1 MLKDKENSPVVL
13 ITGGA
18 QGIGRV
24 VTERLHHEGYRVS
37 VLEYDLEAIEEWR
50 KSILPDG
57 IHLYHG
63 NIASEKDVKAW
74 IAKTV
79 SEVGSPSHL
88 INNAAISANKP
99 IQKLKLSEWK
109 AVIDTNLTGTFL
121 CSKYASPYLQ
131 RHSGSI
137 INMSST
143 RAFMSE
149 ADTEAY
155 SATKGGISSL
165 THALAVSLGPEVRV
179 NAISP
184 GWIEV
189 SSIRKSSEAKQV
201 RLTDED
207 HNQHPAGRV
216 GRPEDIAN
224 MIIFLLDDRNNFVT
238 GQNFVVDGGMTRKMI
253 YV

>member
-1 MLKDKENSPVVL
+1 MLKDNENSPVVL

-37 VLEYDLEAIEEWR
+37 VLEYDREAIEEW
-50 KSILPDG
+50 KNSFLPDG
-57 IHLYHG
+57 IHLYQG
-63 NIASEKDVKAW
+63 SVAIEKEVKAW
-74 IAKTV
+74 IEKTAT
-79 SEVGSPSHL
+79 EVGSPSYL

-99 IQKLKLSEWK
+99 IHELELDEWK

-121 CSKYASPYLQ
+121 CAKYAAPYLQ
-131 RHSGSI
+131 EQSGSI
-137 INMSST
+137 INMCST

-155 SATKGGISSL
+155 SASKGGIYSL
-165 THALAVSLGPEVRV
+165 THALAISLGPKVRV
-179 NAISP
+179 NTISP

-189 SSIRKSSEAKQV
+189 SSIRKSAAAQELHLTEA
-201 RLTDED
+201 D
-207 HNQHPAGRV
+207 HEQHPAGRV
-216 GRPEDIAN
+216 GRAEDIAN
-224 MIIFLLDDRNNFVT
+224 MIIFLLDDRNSFIT
-238 GQNFVVDGGMTRKMI
+238 GQNFMVDGGMTRKMI

>member
-1 MLKDKENSPVVL
+1 MLTNEHQGQVVL

-37 VLEYDLEAIEEWR
+37 VLEQDREAVAEWE
-50 KSILPDG
+50 KGILPEG
-57 IHLYHG
+57 IHLYTG
-63 NIASEKDVKAW
+63 NVGSEKEVKAW

-79 SEVGSPSHL
+79 SEVGTPYHL

-109 AVIDTNLTGTFL
+109 AVLDTNLTGTFL
-121 CSKYASPYLQ
+121 CSKYASPFLQ

-137 INMSST
+137 INLCST

-155 SATKGGISSL
+155 SATKGGIFAL
-165 THALAVSLGPEVRV
+165 THALAISLGPDVKV

-184 GWIEV
+184 GWIDV
-189 SSIRKSSEAKQV
+189 SAVRKSTEANQI
-201 RLTDED
+201 RLTEED
-207 HNQHPAGRV
+207 HKQHPVGRV

-224 MIIFLLDDRNNFVT
+224 LIVFLLDARNSFIT
-238 GQNFVVDGGMTRKMI
+238 GQNFIIDGGMTRKMI
-253 YV
+253 YA